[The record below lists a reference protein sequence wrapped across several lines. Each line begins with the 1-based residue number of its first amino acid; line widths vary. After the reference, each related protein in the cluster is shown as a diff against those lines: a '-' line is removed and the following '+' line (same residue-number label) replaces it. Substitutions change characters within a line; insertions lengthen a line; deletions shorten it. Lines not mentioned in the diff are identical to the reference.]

1 MNSRILM
8 KMLPEDERPYEKC
21 LNSGPEALS
30 DAELLAVVLRSGA
43 QGISS
48 IELAR
53 SVLEL
58 SDFEKGLTG
67 IYHMSLEDL
76 CSLKGIGKVKAIQ
89 ILCIGELSK
98 RIARAES
105 RKKLNFNDPSS
116 VADYFMEKL
125 RHEEQEELFC
135 LLLDT
140 KNALLGEI
148 MLSKGT
154 VNQSLITP
162 RELFIKA
169 LSFRAVNMILIHN
182 HPSGDA
188 SPSND
193 DLAVTERIRKAGD
206 LLGIS
211 LLDHIIIGDRRY
223 TSLREKGYL
232 II

>member
-1 MNSRILM
+1 M

-53 SVLEL
+53 SVLKL